1 MTISSPSLGLI
12 PPEDYVAPVRQEMMN
27 EPPSGGRAFFR
38 QVNQQ
43 PRGGRSSGKRNEP
56 RGGASGKN
64 GIRGGTRGKT
74 GGRGRA
80 QNRPVAHN
88 SRGRR

>member
-12 PPEDYVAPVRQEMMN
+12 PPEDYVAPVRQEMKN
-27 EPPSGGRAFFR
+27 EASSGGRAFFR
-38 QVNQQ
+38 QANQQ
-43 PRGGRSSGKRNEP
+43 TRGGRSGRKNEP
-56 RGGASGKN
+56 RGGSSGKN
-64 GIRGGTRGKT
+64 GIRGSSRGKT